1 MKSMKYLLCTLLA
14 LLLAGCDDSEVF
26 YSVRYDIVRA
36 QVRIVTQ
43 PPVDPEAPDESEA
56 PDAAPAADPGDDTS
70 LVRVLELPDGGGYL
84 LDYTRYD
91 GGRLTVRT
99 SADASPVIGE
109 FDRQPAAKTLTF
121 RYDGQET
128 TYTMER
134 YTDEA
139 TGTSCVMLST
149 DLTDSYRELYPDEYI
164 VEAFRYEYTSTRY

>member
-1 MKSMKYLLCTLLA
+1 MKSMKYLFCALLA
-14 LLLAGCDDSEVF
+14 ALLAGCDDSEVF
-26 YSVRYDIVRA
+26 YSIRYDIVKA

-56 PDAAPAADPGDDTS
+56 PDAAPAADLIADAS
-70 LVRVLELPDGGGYL
+70 IVRVFELPGGGYYL

-99 SADASPVIGE
+99 SADSAPVTGE
-109 FDRQPAAKTLTF
+109 FDRQPAAKTLTL
-121 RYDGQET
+121 RYDGQQRACT
-128 TYTMER
+128 LER

-149 DLTDSYRELYPDEYI
+149 DLTALLQELYPDEYI

>member
-1 MKSMKYLLCTLLA
+1 MKSMKYLFCALLA
-14 LLLAGCDDSEVF
+14 ALLAGCDDSEVF
-26 YSVRYDIVRA
+26 YSVRYDIVKA

-43 PPVDPEAPDESEA
+43 PPVDPEAPD
-56 PDAAPAADPGDDTS
+56 AAPAADPGGDAP
-70 LVRVLELPDGGGYL
+70 LVRELELPGGGCYL

-99 SADASPVIGE
+99 SADASPVTGE